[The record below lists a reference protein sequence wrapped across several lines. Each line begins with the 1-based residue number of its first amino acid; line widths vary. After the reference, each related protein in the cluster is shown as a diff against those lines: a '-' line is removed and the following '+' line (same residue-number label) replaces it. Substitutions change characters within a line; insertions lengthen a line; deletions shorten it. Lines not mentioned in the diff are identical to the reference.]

1 MIEALVSMSNMFL
14 IQGNICGERVRLAR
28 TLHNPPLTQEELAQ
42 MIQLQGFTDMT
53 RKIIFKIERGNRH
66 VIDAE
71 LRLLAQTLEVSMEWL
86 VGDVEVLPPR
96 K

>member
-1 MIEALVSMSNMFL
+1 MSNMFL

-28 TLHNPPLTQEELAQ
+28 ALHKPPLTQEDLAQ

-53 RKIIFKIERGNRH
+53 RKIISKIERGNRH

-71 LRLLAQTLEVSMEWL
+71 LRLLAQTLDVSMEWL
-86 VGDVEVLPPR
+86 VGDVEVLQP
-96 K
+96 KK